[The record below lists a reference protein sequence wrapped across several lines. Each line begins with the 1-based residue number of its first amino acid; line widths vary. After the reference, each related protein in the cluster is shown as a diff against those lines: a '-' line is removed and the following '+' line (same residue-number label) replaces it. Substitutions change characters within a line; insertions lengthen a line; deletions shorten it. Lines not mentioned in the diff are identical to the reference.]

1 MLGVQ
6 IIIKC
11 TYYNITSINMS
22 NYIQMP
28 SWVMFEITNTE
39 GHFIEHFYIS
49 VTTPVKIVRSCF
61 CHSESKI
68 RVIVA

>member
-1 MLGVQ
+1 MLGAQ
-6 IIIKC
+6 IIIKY
-11 TYYNITSINMS
+11 TYYNITSINMC

-39 GHFIEHFYIS
+39 GHFIEHFVS
-49 VTTPVKIVRSCF
+49 VTTPVKVVRSCF

-68 RVIVA
+68 RVIIA